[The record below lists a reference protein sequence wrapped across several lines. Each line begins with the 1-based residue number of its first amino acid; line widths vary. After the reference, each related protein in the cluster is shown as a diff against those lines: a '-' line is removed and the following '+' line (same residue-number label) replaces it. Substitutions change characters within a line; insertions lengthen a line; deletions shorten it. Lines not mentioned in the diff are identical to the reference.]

1 MSSHNSNMI
10 KTTILP
16 VLTGLLFSTAVF
28 AQDSP
33 PDNWFNLDPSA
44 DDVAGVGTERIYK
57 DLLKEKKGQTVIVAI
72 IDSGVDPLHE
82 DLKDVM
88 WVNTGEI
95 PDNGKD
101 DDGNGYIDDVHGWNF
116 IGGPNGNVSADQL
129 EVTRL
134 VKIYGDK
141 FAKLDTNNLSKKDQ
155 ALFAE
160 YKEMKAVV
168 TKSYEK
174 AKKNLEF
181 YTGILTS
188 LKQVKAEIGKDVVK
202 KDDLLN
208 FKSDNEALVDM
219 AQNMARNFG
228 PETTLEEFL
237 KQVEGG
243 IDYFGSQANA
253 MYNVDFDGRSIV
265 GDNYFDS
272 SERYYGNNDVKGPD
286 ASHGTHVAGIV
297 AASRN
302 NDIGMNGVADNV
314 QIMSVRAVPDGDE
327 RDKDVANAIRY
338 AVDNGASVINMSFGK
353 GYSWDKETVDEA
365 VKYAAKKDV
374 LLVHAAGN
382 SAENTDIAKNF
393 PVDTYER
400 KGFFKFLQ
408 KKYPNNW
415 LEIGAL
421 SWKKGEDAVATFSN
435 YGKTNVDI
443 FSPGVDIYSTT
454 PDGEYDSYSGTSM
467 ASPVTAGVAALIR
480 GYFPELKASEV
491 KEIIL
496 MSGTSMGSKMV
507 KLPGAEEE
515 DDLVRFDTLSQTGK
529 ILNAY
534 NAVKLAQKRTGKS
547 GGTAKTGV

>member
-1 MSSHNSNMI
+1 MI
-10 KTTILP
+10 KRTILP
-16 VLTGLLFSTAVF
+16 VLTGLLLSSAAF

-33 PDNWFNLDPSA
+33 PDNWFNLDPSS
-44 DDVAGVGTERIYK
+44 DQVAGVGTERIYK
-57 DLLKEKKGQTVIVAI
+57 ELLKGKQGQTVIVAI
-72 IDSGVDPLHE
+72 IDSGVDAEHE

-88 WVNTGEI
+88 WVNKGEI
-95 PDNGKD
+95 PANGKD

-134 VKIYGDK
+134 VKIYGDQ
-141 FAKLDTNNLSKKDQ
+141 FAKLDTNSLSKKERIK
-155 ALFAE
+155 FAE

-168 TKSYEK
+168 DKSQ
-174 AKKNLEF
+174 
-181 YTGILTS
+181 S
-188 LKQVKAEIGKDVVK
+188 KAEQSLAFYKSLFAAGEKIKSLSDKEVIM
-202 KDDLLN
+202 KDDLLA
-208 FKSDNEALVDM
+208 FKSDDDDLMGMV
-219 AQNMARNFG
+219 QSIARNFG
-228 PETTLEEFL
+228 PETTLDQFSE
-237 KQVEGG
+237 QVQGG
-243 IDYFGSQANA
+243 IDYFASQAA
-253 MYNVDFDGRSIV
+253 SMYNLDFDGRSIV

-272 SERYYGNNDVKGPD
+272 SERFYGNNDVKGPD

-302 NDIGMNGVADNV
+302 NNIGMNGVANNV

-353 GYSWDKETVDEA
+353 GYTWDKKVVDQA
-365 VKYAAKKDV
+365 VKYAAKNDV

-382 SAENTDIAKNF
+382 SSENTDVSDNF
-393 PVDTYER
+393 PVDEYAR

-421 SWKKGEDAVATFSN
+421 SWKKDADAVATFSN

-454 PDGEYDSYSGTSM
+454 PDGGYDSYSGTSM

-491 KEIIL
+491 KEILL

-507 KLPGAEEE
+507 KLPGAEDGDE
-515 DDLVRFDTLSQTGK
+515 LVRFDTLSQTGK

-534 NAVKLAQKRTGKS
+534 NAVKLAQRKTGKS
-547 GGTAKTGV
+547 GGMAKTGV